1 MGGVWAYIH
10 IHNYLADAH
19 MLPHAH
25 PHTLTHCLTLSPLT
39 HAHTLHYLFTNLL
52 DLSTENLTKVF
63 GEKLRNQVEDRLK
76 FYETGNIPRKN
87 VEVMSEALEEHNQL
101 VSSMAQKGK
110 KRKLEDVNGK
120 FGMSILC

>member
-1 MGGVWAYIH
+1 MYGPTSTYI
-10 IHNYLADAH
+10 IILQ
-19 MLPHAH
+19 MLTCALTHTH
-25 PHTLTHCLTLSPLT
+25 TLSLTVSHSITLTHI
-39 HAHTLHYLFTNLL
+39 HYLFTNLL